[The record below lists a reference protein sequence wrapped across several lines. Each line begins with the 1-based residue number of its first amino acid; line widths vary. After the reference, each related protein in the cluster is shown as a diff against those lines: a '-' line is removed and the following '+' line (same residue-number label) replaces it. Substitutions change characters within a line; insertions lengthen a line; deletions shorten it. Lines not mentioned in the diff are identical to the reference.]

1 MIIDDRMIMM
11 AIGRVEREKRVIK
24 LMIEIYC
31 HKLHQ
36 HKSLGLCEECQELL
50 EYAHKRLN
58 FCKFGDEKTTCQKC
72 PIHCYKKDMKQKV
85 KDVMRFSGPRVLIY
99 APIEFFHHMFY

>member
-1 MIIDDRMIMM
+1 MM

-31 HKLHQ
+31 HKQHQ

-58 FCKFGDEKTTCQKC
+58 FCKFGDDKKFCSKC
-72 PIHCYKKDMKQKV
+72 PIHCYKNDMKVKV
-85 KDVMRFSGPRVLIY
+85 KDVMKFSGPRLLFYKPDQLIKH
-99 APIEFFHHMFY
+99 IFEK

>member
-1 MIIDDRMIMM
+1 MM

-50 EYAHKRLN
+50 QYAHKR
-58 FCKFGDEKTTCQKC
+58 
-72 PIHCYKKDMKQKV
+72 
-85 KDVMRFSGPRVLIY
+85 
-99 APIEFFHHMFY
+99 